1 MKYPPSPMPRQSP
14 MLRFVG
20 VLTPGLRHD
29 DRLLEREHIISIS
42 HLRNKGGYKML
53 EIYSNMFS
61 ISIKCWNAINWKLP
75 DRRGLTFESNDNFML
90 ICCTLPAGGGV
101 SVSVR
106 AGCNALWPLMM
117 ELPGAMM
124 YSCTQVSTLP
134 RVISAL
140 SSLTPARCVTVTGS
154 SNCTLHSCTQA
165 SADWLQSR
173 QLSVRR
179 RPGKISQ
186 SGQKW
191 QLAWCRCNGI
201 TAVTSWYQQ

>member
-1 MKYPPSPMPRQSP
+1 
-14 MLRFVG
+14 
-20 VLTPGLRHD
+20 
-29 DRLLEREHIISIS
+29 
-42 HLRNKGGYKML
+42 
-53 EIYSNMFS
+53 MFS

-134 RVISAL
+134 RVISAP
-140 SSLTPARCVTVTGS
+140 SLTPDRCVTVTGS
-154 SNCTLHSCTQA
+154 LTVRCTAVHRPVQTGYRAGSY
-165 SADWLQSR
+165 
-173 QLSVRR
+173 QLDVAPVR
-179 RPGKISQ
+179 SH